1 MSLRTF
7 RNCIAGCVDEN
18 SIVGFAVEPGERKE
32 RSDLPSLASSL
43 DTLLELRAGAKGSEY
58 PRPDDDQSSADASAC
73 GEEEDESVVSPGQA
87 LLAKLKA
94 EVQVTLEEKLFPK
107 VDEKYRCPLC
117 PFRAFAKLTRVS
129 QHIAKYHTVKVQFCP
144 SGTKQVK
151 LLLALY
157 DEDCMRGKDGQNYLQ
172 RSSDTLRQTVAP
184 SLLSS
189 RTDID
194 KFIRIVFTAAG
205 PVYRNLDALTDGEP
219 LRRVRNIYYT
229 RCFAHLVVREMLLCN
244 AKVRAMIPRV
254 TQEAVARNCL
264 TTSLL
269 PSNVKDW
276 WPIVEDIFTSPRL
289 SDRKDSLLQEA
300 VQHEEFVAISIDATM
315 RCCLSILGQC
325 HPRAPQADRLQAAF
339 DDAAAK
345 RKVLTVRGR
354 TNAVLL
360 LHAVPSEAAEVIV
373 TALAELPAHA
383 LAQIQFI
390 ASDSPSSA
398 LARQLRRVCPNLVM
412 LSLDPVHLAFAWEYS
427 TWKKRTPGSKA
438 LRAVLSKLSV
448 RDPQA
453 TAEHWGCVYEGTAP
467 PELTPREQ
475 AQRDRIK
482 DGGMPLRAAKQTLH
496 TMDYSVP
503 FYDRMEIVKAFA
515 ALSALYPEEV
525 AKVSPGPNRK
535 VCELLWTATS
545 PDRLEWYMNNIR
557 SRHYMAFAHHSLLH
571 VGTTSNESLHREIN
585 CWFNQTQ
592 QMHQA
597 VLDLKLLVLQY
608 GKLLSHN
615 AAMYHPTSSQ
625 LNQATVLARVASLEM
640 WTLRQWQS
648 WCSMNMDVNGI
659 GKASLPINLM
669 RQEQQRQVRAARK
682 RPASSSPNSQTHR
695 AKRRSPFTLQRKDG
709 VRRGGVRDASLPKNA
724 RPPVRKR
731 PASLLP

>member
-7 RNCIAGCVDEN
+7 RNGIAGCVDEN

-32 RSDLPSLASSL
+32 RSGLPSLASSL

-244 AKVRAMIPRV
+244 AKATWLKAMIPRV

-315 RCCLSILGQC
+315 RCSQ
-325 HPRAPQADRLQAAF
+325 
-339 DDAAAK
+339 
-345 RKVLTVRGR
+345 VLTVRGR

-525 AKVSPGPNRK
+525 AKAALGANAGSQADDGVLSGLVN
-535 VCELLWTATS
+535 L
-545 PDRLEWYMNNIR
+545 
-557 SRHYMAFAHHSLLH
+557 
-571 VGTTSNESLHREIN
+571 
-585 CWFNQTQ
+585 
-592 QMHQA
+592 A
-597 VLDLKLLVLQY
+597 VLK
-608 GKLLSHN
+608 
-615 AAMYHPTSSQ
+615 A
-625 LNQATVLARVASLEM
+625 LE
-640 WTLRQWQS
+640 L
-648 WCSMNMDVNGI
+648 
-659 GKASLPINLM
+659 
-669 RQEQQRQVRAARK
+669 
-682 RPASSSPNSQTHR
+682 
-695 AKRRSPFTLQRKDG
+695 
-709 VRRGGVRDASLPKNA
+709 RGGA
-724 RPPVRKR
+724 
-731 PASLLP
+731 